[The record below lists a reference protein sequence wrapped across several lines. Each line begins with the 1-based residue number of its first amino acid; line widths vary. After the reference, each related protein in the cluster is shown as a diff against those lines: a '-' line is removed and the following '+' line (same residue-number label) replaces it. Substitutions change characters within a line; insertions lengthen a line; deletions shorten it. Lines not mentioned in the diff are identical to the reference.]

1 MIIDKEIAMQAVID
15 DLYELSEGNPGAIT
29 AVITVASKY
38 QQIDPQA
45 AFGAMHVTMFLKD
58 NNITGSSIW
67 FMYKDVCDQSCTK
80 FVTVMRGI
88 QMGFLERSVIKNIQK
103 QQHCNIDFDDLIK
116 RLKEKI
122 EFNVID

>member
-1 MIIDKEIAMQAVID
+1 MSNDTEIVMQVVAAE
-15 DLYELSEGNPGAIT
+15 LFELSKGNPGAIN
-29 AVITVASKY
+29 AVMTVASKY

-45 AFGAMHVTMFLKD
+45 IFGAMHVTGFLED
-58 NNITGSSIW
+58 NNIKGSSIW
-67 FMYKDVCDQSCTK
+67 FMYKDICEQSCTK

-88 QMGFLERSVIKNIQK
+88 QMGFLQRSVIENIQK
-103 QQHCNIDFDDLIK
+103 QQRCNIDFDDLIK